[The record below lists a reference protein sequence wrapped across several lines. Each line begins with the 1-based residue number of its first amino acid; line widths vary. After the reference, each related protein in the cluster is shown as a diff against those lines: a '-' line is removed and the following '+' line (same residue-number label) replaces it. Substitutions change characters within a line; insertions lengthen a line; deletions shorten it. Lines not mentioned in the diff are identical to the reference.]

1 MTDGGID
8 GANVIRRSDTRH
20 LSVLEWLQTQLIG
33 PVAVSVRT

>member
-8 GANVIRRSDTRH
+8 GANVIRRSDTCH

-33 PVAVSVRT
+33 PVAVRT